1 MTITITVTLFNFAVF
16 MLVQYYFG
24 LGAMLLTAACF
35 VLVAMTLLYIGTTHV
50 DTLNKKVPVPPSNTS
65 SDDNL
70 H

>member
-1 MTITITVTLFNFAVF
+1 